1 MKNIFLSLGF
11 LFFSLFSFQNSF
23 AQLGKEGDEL
33 LLQLQCLSSKLKT
46 SYLKENFKLTE
57 TEAKAFWAV
66 YNKYNTNAEELAM
79 KMQNRSENVESKN
92 ATSDQQKLAN
102 LEYQMKVKMI
112 KLEQAIEFNKQLRE
126 VLSDAKVLEFY
137 KIEKEFEKKLEQA
150 LH

>member
-33 LLQLQCLSSKLKT
+33 LSQLQSLSSKLKT